1 MAHPS
6 TSTRHPNTQTAA
18 SSASHGSQ
26 TITQTPTNPFS
37 DLPSGTLRLRGHQE
51 DAPPSTSSGRRIQW
65 AEDVV
70 DNEGMGKKSSKVCCI
85 YHKPREPG
93 DSESESDTSGSSSG
107 DDSDS
112 EPDLS
117 RAQRAGGRRGGRGN
131 GHGHDH
137 ERDGEGENHPS
148 GDAAGKGKGNGKEK
162 ARQAS
167 PNAYERQPRN
177 RSKKKG

>member
-1 MAHPS
+1 MAPPP
-6 TSTRHPNTQTAA
+6 TQTRHPNTQTAA

-51 DAPPSTSSGRRIQW
+51 DTTPSGSSIRRIQW

-107 DDSDS
+107 SDNDS

-117 RAQRAGGRRGGRGN
+117 RAQRAGGRREGGHDH
-131 GHGHDH
+131 GHGHGH
-137 ERDGEGENHPS
+137 G
-148 GDAAGKGKGNGKEK
+148 GDWGKDANGGAGGKEKGKGK

-167 PNAYERQPRN
+167 PNAYERQPKN
-177 RSKKKG
+177 RSKKGG